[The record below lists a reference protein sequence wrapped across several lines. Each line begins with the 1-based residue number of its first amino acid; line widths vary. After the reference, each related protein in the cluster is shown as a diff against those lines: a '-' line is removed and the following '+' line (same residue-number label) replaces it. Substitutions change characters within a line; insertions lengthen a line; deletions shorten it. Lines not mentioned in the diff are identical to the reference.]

1 MSPMLSRYV
10 RVMSLP
16 PSTPPS
22 AGWYTNSHGQR
33 QWWDGVAWGPLA
45 ENAHVQRTSPVAPL
59 FAVKSRTPAYL
70 LAIFLGGV
78 GAHRFYLR
86 KIGTAWIF
94 IVLWVIGFL
103 FGIDPDPRSTVIAG
117 LIFAVM
123 ALWLII
129 DLFRI
134 PSMVDGINQ
143 AEWAKHTAG
152 PTTVSP
158 TGVELYPLREDWRS

>member
-1 MSPMLSRYV
+1 
-10 RVMSLP
+10 MSLP
-16 PSTPPS
+16 PSAPPS
-22 AGWYTNSHGQR
+22 AGWYSNSNGQR

-45 ENAHVQRTSPVAPL
+45 ENEHVQRTSPVAPL
-59 FAVKSRTPAYL
+59 VAVKSRTPAYL

-94 IVLWVIGFL
+94 IVLWVIASL
-103 FGIDPDPRSTVIAG
+103 YGIDPDPRSTVISG
-117 LIFAVM
+117 VIFVVM

-143 AEWAKHTAG
+143 DERVKQSGG
-152 PTTVSP
+152 PTTMLSGGAEP
-158 TGVELYPLREDWRS
+158 YRLRQDWRS